1 MDYNTFMDIVN
12 NSVYFVQAVVA
23 IYGTYCAVVI
33 LTRIQ
38 QKRFKTYDGQSQ
50 FLDVLEEPLARGDFD
65 AAQQICED
73 DRRAIVQ
80 LGYMAIVNRKLG
92 LAKVRD
98 LVLDYFQRE
107 VLSDLE
113 RRLSGINI
121 AIKTEPMLGLL
132 GTVLGMMQ
140 AFGKLAVAESVKAE
154 DLASDISFALITT
167 CVGLVIAIPLM
178 LVLTAINVRMRAM
191 QDLVANGLG
200 RFFEIFQLG
209 LAAGSR
215 HRK

>member
-178 LVLTAINVRMRAM
+178 FVLTAINVRMRAM